1 MSIPSFST
9 PSHHLR
15 PHLVSYP
22 LNKHE
27 LCLLYVRCCY
37 TAQWKYKNKGDNIVL
52 QRLNCWRVRE
62 RHQVSVSWRPWHG
75 SKSRYRN
82 SKGTPRRE
90 CSTLA
95 YHEGLCDEDDARGG
109 IVQGNY
115 SKQRLQ
121 VFWVAGGKW
130 NALPLLFVS
139 SLITRFTKHFGAL
152 LSSLVSPEWSVS
164 IRNQALGLRFALK
177 TYQMVVLPSWWNGA
191 FPRGEVEDECLGLV
205 MHDLSS

>member
-1 MSIPSFST
+1 MSGAAILHNENIKIKVIILSFRDSIVEEWEKDIKSVCPGIHGMVVKAGT
-9 PSHHLR
+9 GI
-15 PHLVSYP
+15 
-22 LNKHE
+22 
-27 LCLLYVRCCY
+27 VR
-37 TAQWKYKNKGDNIVL
+37 A
-52 QRLNCWRVRE
+52 
-62 RHQVSVSWRPWHG
+62 
-75 SKSRYRN
+75 
-82 SKGTPRRE
+82 PRRE

-95 YHEGLCDEDDARGG
+95 YQEGLYDEDDAWGG

-139 SLITRFTKHFGAL
+139 SLITLLKHFGAL

-164 IRNQALGLRFALK
+164 IRNQALGLRFVLK
-177 TYQMVVLPSWWNGA
+177 TYQMVALPSWWNGA